1 MVLIYWFKKTFDLAA
16 NMAAQNIK
24 IWKKFRIK
32 IFQVAETKTQ
42 WKKKHQ
48 KEKGIPW
55 KHTSQKKKNSCIRDH
70 RRKRIR
76 AKSSTTDYKSK
87 QKKKKINLHT
97 KKKQANWR
105 KCLAKTFGA
114 LTTQFQ
120 INYLFFELET
130 GGNNGGMKKKNS
142 IRINRPDWAP

>member
-32 IFQVAETKTQ
+32 ILQVPETKAQ
-42 WKKKHQ
+42 WKKHTPKR
-48 KEKGIPW
+48 KGD
-55 KHTSQKKKNSCIRDH
+55 TLETRFSKKNSCIRVH
-70 RRKRIR
+70 RWKRIR

-87 QKKKKINLHT
+87 QKKKKLIYT
-97 KKKQANWR
+97 QKKNKPIES
-105 KCLAKTFGA
+105 KTFGA

-130 GGNNGGMKKKNS
+130 GWNNGGMKKKS

>member
-32 IFQVAETKTQ
+32 IFQVPETKTQ

-55 KHTSQKKKNSCIRDH
+55 KHTSQKKK
-70 RRKRIR
+70 
-76 AKSSTTDYKSK
+76 K
-87 QKKKKINLHT
+87 QLHSGP
-97 KKKQANWR
+97 QA
-105 KCLAKTFGA
+105 
-114 LTTQFQ
+114 
-120 INYLFFELET
+120 
-130 GGNNGGMKKKNS
+130 KKNQS
-142 IRINRPDWAP
+142 KKFYNWLQVETKEKKN